1 MRKSL
6 EQKVSRWLD
15 LTDEYWKAHACARA
29 PDEKKRDR
37 HVYSKEERDK
47 AEIRMKEILHQQ
59 RELLGIGTVDKVN
72 AIRNMVTLIEK
83 IFEIL
88 KEEVV

>member
-15 LTDEYWKAHACARA
+15 LTDEYWEAHARA
-29 PDEKKRDR
+29 Q
-37 HVYSKEERDK
+37 
-47 AEIRMKEILHQQ
+47 AEIRMKEILSLQ
-59 RELLGIGTVDKVN
+59 RELLGIGTVDKLN
-72 AIRNMVTLIEK
+72 AIRNMITLIEK

>member
-15 LTDEYWKAHACARA
+15 LTDEYWEAHVRML
-29 PDEKKRDR
+29 DEKKSGRY
-37 HVYSKEERDK
+37 VYSKEKRDK
-47 AEIRMKEILHQQ
+47 AEIRMKEILCQQ

-72 AIRNMVTLIEK
+72 AIGNMVTLIEK

-88 KEEVV
+88 KEEG

>member
-6 EQKVSRWLD
+6 EQKVSRWVD
-15 LTDEYWKAHACARA
+15 LTDEYWEAHARAR
-29 PDEKKRDR
+29 DEKKMVRR
-37 HVYSKEERDK
+37 VYSKEERDK
-47 AEIRMKEILHQQ
+47 AEIRMKEILRQQ

>member
-15 LTDEYWKAHACARA
+15 LTDEYWEAHARARGR
-29 PDEKKRDR
+29 DEKKRVR
-37 HVYSKEERDK
+37 YIYSKEERDK
-47 AEIRMKEILHQQ
+47 AEIRMKEILSLQ
-59 RELLGIGTVDKVN
+59 RELLGIGTVDKLN
-72 AIRNMVTLIEK
+72 AIRNMITLIEK

>member
-6 EQKVSRWLD
+6 EQRFSRWLD
-15 LTDEYWKAHACARA
+15 LTDEYWEAWHIYN
-29 PDEKKRDR
+29 EKKRDR
-37 HVYSKEERDK
+37 HAYSKKKRDK
-47 AEIRMKEILHQQ
+47 AEIRMKEILSLQ
-59 RELLGIGTVDKVN
+59 RELLGISTVDKVN
-72 AIRNMVTLIEK
+72 AIGNMVTLIEK

>member
-6 EQKVSRWLD
+6 EQRFSRWLD
-15 LTDEYWKAHACARA
+15 LTDEYWEAWHIHN
-29 PDEKKRDR
+29 EKKRVR
-37 HVYSKEERDK
+37 HAYSKEKRDK
-47 AEIRMKEILHQQ
+47 AEIRMKEILRQQ

-88 KEEVV
+88 KEEG

>member
-15 LTDEYWKAHACARA
+15 LTDEYWEAWHIYH
-29 PDEKKRDR
+29 EKKGVR

-47 AEIRMKEILHQQ
+47 AEIRMKEILSLQ
-59 RELLGIGTVDKVN
+59 RELLGISTVDKVN
-72 AIRNMVTLIEK
+72 AIGNMVTLIEK

-88 KEEVV
+88 KEDMV